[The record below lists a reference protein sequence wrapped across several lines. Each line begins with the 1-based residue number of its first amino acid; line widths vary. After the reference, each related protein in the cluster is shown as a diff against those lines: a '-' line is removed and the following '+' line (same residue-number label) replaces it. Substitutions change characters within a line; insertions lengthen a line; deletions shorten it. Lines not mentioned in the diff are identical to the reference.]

1 MNQILASFQNI
12 QVRDV
17 IDILLVAAV
26 FYGIFRFLRET
37 RAQQLFRGI
46 VLIFIFN
53 GLTGAL
59 RLYTI
64 NWILNGAITM
74 GFIALLIVFQPELR
88 RGLELLGRGN
98 IFKQSL
104 SELRG
109 ESVNH
114 IVDEMTHAISSLA
127 RQQIGA
133 LIVIERRTG
142 LQEVIETGTRMD
154 ALITSELLI
163 NIFIPG
169 TPLHDGAVVIKDDRI
184 RAAASFL
191 PLTDDTKL
199 DRDLGTR
206 HRAAIGMSEESDAFV
221 IVVSE
226 ETGDISYAEHGKLSR
241 YVDEDLLREKLT
253 SIYQKDDSGFFLQ
266 NLMEGVNHEEKE

>member
-64 NWILNGAITM
+64 TGILNGAITM

-114 IVDEMTHAISSLA
+114 IVDEMMHAISSLA

>member
-64 NWILNGAITM
+64 NWILKGAITM

-114 IVDEMTHAISSLA
+114 IVDEMMHAISSLA